1 MAMLAIAVGVV
12 LSMAPLPARAAA
24 EPSNPVLDR
33 GFSEMYEL
41 RFQSARRIF
50 RGYIREHPGDPMG
63 QVSLAASYLFEE
75 FNNHGVFTP
84 SFFLDNKKLL
94 GGIPHPGHDPAQA
107 AFLQSNSRARQMAQ
121 AILKT
126 HPNDRNSLFA
136 LTLADGMQ
144 SDYDAL
150 VAKRDLDCL
159 VLLHE
164 AEKTAASL
172 LAIDP
177 GADDAYLALGAAHY
191 IIGCLPAYKRFFL
204 SIGGIHGSRS
214 LGMSQL
220 EIAATRGHYLKPF
233 AKVML
238 ALASLR
244 EKQPER
250 AHQLFV
256 DLHAEFPENGV
267 FASEVSRP
275 Q

>member
-1 MAMLAIAVGVV
+1 MLVVALGIALGF
-12 LSMAPLPARAAA
+12 APLPARAAA
-24 EPSNPVLDR
+24 EPSNPALDR
-33 GFSEMYEL
+33 GFSQMYEL
-41 RFQSARRIF
+41 RFKSARRIF
-50 RGYIREHPGDPMG
+50 RGYIREHPNDPMG

-75 FNNHGVFTP
+75 FNDHGVFTP
-84 SFFLDNKKLL
+84 AFFLNNKKLL

-107 AFLQSNSRARQMAQ
+107 AFLQANAHARHLAQ

-126 HPNDRNSLFA
+126 HPNDRNGLFA
-136 LTLADGMQ
+136 LTLSDGMQ

-150 VAKRDLDCL
+150 VAKRDLACL
-159 VLLHE
+159 MLLHQ
-164 AEKTAASL
+164 AEKTATSL

-204 SIGGIHGSRS
+204 SLGGIHGSRS

-220 EIAATRGHYLKPF
+220 EIAAEHGHYLKPF

-250 AHQLFV
+250 ARKLFL
-256 DLHAEFPENGV
+256 DLHAEFPANGV
-267 FASEVSRP
+267 FASEVT
-275 Q
+275 QMQ